1 MARINQQII
10 AQRLNLSQTTVSRA
24 LANHP
29 AINAE
34 TKALVWNLAAQ
45 LGYQMPPPRAR
56 IGGNG
61 GDPGVVGVLIAIP
74 ERQRGHAE
82 TSQQVLRGVA
92 ERSSTDVVTLDVVYQ
107 EPSDHNPKNIQRR
120 LRQSRWRGA
129 ILVHPMT
136 DEVVDIISKTV
147 PCVSVV
153 ENYRRNYIDSVD
165 VDQIE
170 AISTLVRRL
179 RSEGHEKIGF
189 LSWVYD
195 VPTPWVHHRFGSYV
209 ETLFQLGLEFDPEQV
224 LNLRPGERWD
234 PETVVDRAVELI
246 RAGTTA
252 FVCAADHQ
260 AYEVHRLL
268 AERGIEVPRDC
279 SLTGFDG
286 IEPPPGQASVA
297 TVRVPY
303 DEIGR
308 SAFHQLMRRIEHPLA
323 PRRHVLVD
331 GEFVEGYSIAAPP
344 AKRPQGRS
352 RAGVGT

>member
-34 TKALVWNLAAQ
+34 TKAQVWNLAAQ

-56 IGGNG
+56 LGTSG
-61 GDPGVVGVLIAIP
+61 GDPSVIGVLIAIP
-74 ERQRGHAE
+74 ARQRGHAE

-107 EPSDHNPKNIQRR
+107 EPSDHNPKSVQRR

-136 DEVVDIISKTV
+136 DEVVDIISKTI

-170 AISTLVRRL
+170 AISALVRRL
-179 RSEGHEKIGF
+179 KDAGHEKIGF

-209 ETLFQLGLEFDPEQV
+209 ETLFQLGLEFDPTRV
-224 LNLRPGERWD
+224 LNLRPEERFTSTEVAD
-234 PETVVDRAVELI
+234 QVVASI

-260 AYEVHRLL
+260 AYEMHRLL
-268 AERGIEVPRDC
+268 AERGIDVPRDC

-286 IEPPPGQASVA
+286 IEPPPAQASVA

-331 GEFVEGYSIAAPP
+331 GELLEGYSIAGPSSVAP
-344 AKRPQGRS
+344 A
-352 RAGVGT
+352 

>member
-10 AQRLNLSQTTVSRA
+10 AERLNLSQTTVSRA
-24 LANHP
+24 LGNHP
-29 AINAE
+29 AINAD

-45 LGYQMPPPRAR
+45 LGYQMPPPRSR
-56 IGGNG
+56 MSSGKEPCVI
-61 GDPGVVGVLIAIP
+61 GVLIAIP

-82 TSQQVLRGVA
+82 TSQEVLRGIA

-107 EPSDHNPKNIQRR
+107 EPSEHDPKTIQRR

-136 DEVVDIISKTV
+136 DEVVEIISKTI
-147 PCVSVV
+147 PSVSVV

-165 VDQIE
+165 VDQID
-170 AISTLVRRL
+170 SVNCLVRAL
-179 RSEGHEKIGF
+179 HEKGHTKIGF

-195 VPTPWVHHRFGSYV
+195 VQTPWVHHRFGSYV
-209 ETLFQLGLEFDPEQV
+209 ESLFLLGLEFDQNWV
-224 LNLRPGERWD
+224 INLRPEERLTAD
-234 PETVVDRAVELI
+234 KVADRAVDLI
-246 RAGTTA
+246 RKGVTA

-260 AYEVHRLL
+260 AYEMRLL
-268 AERGIEVPRDC
+268 LADRGIHVPRDC

-286 IEPPPGQASVA
+286 IEPTSGVPTMA

-308 SAFHQLMRRIEHPLA
+308 SAFHQLMRRIDHPLA

-331 GEFVEGYSIAAPP
+331 GEFVEGMSIAPPRGSSVAP
-344 AKRPQGRS
+344 AAIS
-352 RAGVGT
+352 S

>member
-1 MARINQQII
+1 MARINQQLI

-34 TKALVWNLAAQ
+34 TKALVWSIAAQ
-45 LGYQMPPPRAR
+45 LGYQMPPPRLR
-56 IGGNG
+56 LGGAG
-61 GDPGVVGVLIAIP
+61 GEPSVVGVLIAIP
-74 ERQRGHAE
+74 ARQRGHAE
-82 TSQQVLRGVA
+82 TSQEVLRGVA
-92 ERSSTDVVTLDVVYQ
+92 ERSSSDVVTLDVVYQ
-107 EPSDHNPKNIQRR
+107 EPSDHNPKSIQRR
-120 LRQSRWRGA
+120 LRQSRWKGA
-129 ILVHPMT
+129 ILVHPMA
-136 DEVVDIISKTV
+136 DDVVDIISKTV
-147 PCVSVV
+147 PTVSVV

-170 AISTLVRRL
+170 AVSSLVRRL
-179 RSEGHEKIGF
+179 HGIGHTKIGF
-189 LSWVYD
+189 MSWIYD

-209 ETLFQLGLEFDPEQV
+209 ETLFQLGLEFDQSRV
-224 LNLRPGERWD
+224 LNMRPDERLD
-234 PETVVDRAVELI
+234 AAAVADHAVESI
-246 RAGTTA
+246 RRGTTA

-260 AYEVHRLL
+260 AYEMNHLL
-268 AERGIEVPRDC
+268 AERGILVPKDC

-286 IEPPPGQASVA
+286 IEPPRGQSPVA

-331 GEFVEGYSIAAPP
+331 GEFVEGFSIAAPGIN
-344 AKRPQGRS
+344 AH
-352 RAGVGT
+352 A

>member
-1 MARINQQII
+1 MARVNQQII

-24 LANHP
+24 LGNHP
-29 AINAE
+29 AINAD
-34 TKALVWNLAAQ
+34 TKAIVWNLAAQ

-56 IGGNG
+56 LSSGKEPCVI
-61 GDPGVVGVLIAIP
+61 GVLIAIP

-82 TSQQVLRGVA
+82 TSQEVLRGIA
-92 ERSSTDVVTLDVVYQ
+92 ERSSSDVVTLDVVYH
-107 EPSDHNPKNIQRR
+107 EPSDHDPKAIQRR
-120 LRQSRWRGA
+120 IRQSRWRGA

-136 DEVVDIISKTV
+136 DEVVETISKTI

-165 VDQIE
+165 VDQID
-170 AISTLVRRL
+170 SVNFLVKAL
-179 RSEGHEKIGF
+179 HEQGHRKIGF

-209 ETLFQLGLEFDPEQV
+209 ESLYLFDLEFDPTRV
-224 LNLRPGERWD
+224 INLRPAEQL
-234 PETVVDRAVELI
+234 TVIEVAEKTAELV
-246 RAGTTA
+246 REGVTA

-260 AYEVHRLL
+260 AYELRQLL
-268 AERGIEVPRDC
+268 AERGIQVPRDC

-286 IEPPPGQASVA
+286 IEPTTGVPAMA

-308 SAFHQLMRRIEHPLA
+308 SAFHQLMRRVDHPLA

-331 GEFVEGYSIAAPP
+331 GEFVEGTSIGPPNGSAAVSAV
-344 AKRPQGRS
+344 AKH
-352 RAGVGT
+352 

>member
-1 MARINQQII
+1 MARINQQVI

-34 TKALVWNLAAQ
+34 TKAVIWGLAAQ
-45 LGYQMPPPRAR
+45 LGYQLPPPRAR
-56 IGGNG
+56 TTGSS
-61 GDPGVVGVLIAIP
+61 DAGVVGVLIAIP
-74 ERQRGHAE
+74 ARQRGHAE

-92 ERSSTDVVTLDVVYQ
+92 ERSTADIVTLDVVYH
-107 EPSDHNPKNIQRR
+107 EPSEHDPKGIQRR
-120 LRQSRWRGA
+120 LRQGRWRGA
-129 ILVHPMT
+129 VLVHPMR
-136 DEVVDIISKTV
+136 DEVVEIVSKTI

-153 ENYRRNYIDSVD
+153 ENYRRNFIDSVD

-170 AISTLVRRL
+170 SIRTLVYHLHALGHRR
-179 RSEGHEKIGF
+179 IGF
-189 LSWVYD
+189 LSWIYD
-195 VPTPWVHHRFGSYV
+195 VPTPWVYHRFGSYV
-209 ETLFQLGLEFDPEQV
+209 ETLFFLGLEFSSTQV
-224 LNLRPGERWD
+224 FNVRAGESLE
-234 PETVVDRAVELI
+234 PPQVADRAVAAI

-260 AYEVHRLL
+260 AYEMRRLL
-268 AERGIEVPRDC
+268 RERGIRVPEDC

-286 IEPPPGQASVA
+286 IEPPPGESPIA

-308 SAFHQLMRRIEHPLA
+308 SAFHQLMRRLDHPLA

-331 GEFVEGYSIAAPP
+331 GEFVEGASVAPI
-344 AKRPQGRS
+344 KG
-352 RAGVGT
+352 

>member
-1 MARINQQII
+1 MPRVNQQVI
-10 AQRLNLSQTTVSRA
+10 AQRLKLSQTTVSRA

-34 TKALVWNLAAQ
+34 TKVQVWELAAQ
-45 LGYQMPPPRAR
+45 LGYQMSAPRAR
-56 IGGNG
+56 LGGGGN
-61 GDPGVVGVLIAIP
+61 DPGVIGVLIAIP
-74 ERQRGHAE
+74 ARQRGHAE
-82 TSQQVLRGVA
+82 TSQQVLRGIA
-92 ERSSTDVVTLDVVYQ
+92 ERSSADVVTLDVVYQ
-107 EPSDHNPKNIQRR
+107 EPSDHDPKKIQRR
-120 LRQSRWRGA
+120 LRQGRWKGA

-147 PCVSVV
+147 PTVSIV

-170 AISTLVRRL
+170 AISALVRRL
-179 RSEGHEKIGF
+179 YDAGHTKIGF

-195 VPTPWVHHRFGSYV
+195 VTTPWVHHRFGSYV
-209 ETLFQLGLEFDPEQV
+209 ETLFQLGLDFRQDRV
-224 LNLRPGERWD
+224 LNLRPRERWD
-234 PETVVDRAVELI
+234 SAGVADRAVKAIEK
-246 RAGTTA
+246 GTTA

-260 AYEVHRLL
+260 AYEMHRLL
-268 AERGIEVPRDC
+268 ADRGVRVPEDC

-286 IEPPPGQASVA
+286 IEPPPGQGAIA

-308 SAFHQLMRRIEHPLA
+308 SAFHQLIRRIEYPMA

-331 GEFVEGYSIAAPP
+331 GELVEGYSIAPP
-344 AKRPQGRS
+344 FAVAS
-352 RAGVGT
+352 A

>member
-1 MARINQQII
+1 MARVNQHLI
-10 AQRLNLSQTTVSRA
+10 AQRLSLSQTTVSRA

-56 IGGNG
+56 LGGAG
-61 GDPGVVGVLIAIP
+61 SEPGVIGVLIAIP
-74 ERQRGHAE
+74 ARQRGHAE

-107 EPSDHNPKNIQRR
+107 EPSDHDPRIIQRR

-147 PCVSVV
+147 PAVSVV
-153 ENYRRNYIDSVD
+153 ENYRCNYIDSVD

-170 AISTLVRRL
+170 AISAQVRRL
-179 RSEGHEKIGF
+179 HELGHTRIGF

-209 ETLFQLGLEFDPEQV
+209 ETLFQLGLEFDQRQV
-224 LNLRPGERWD
+224 LNLRPEERMD
-234 PETVVDRAVELI
+234 ADAVADRTVEAI

-260 AYEVHRLL
+260 AYEMHRLL
-268 AERGIEVPRDC
+268 AARGVAVPRDC

-286 IEPPPGQASVA
+286 IEPPPGQAPVA

-303 DEIGR
+303 DELGR

-331 GEFVEGYSIAAPP
+331 GELVEGYSVAPPSIAA
-344 AKRPQGRS
+344 AL
-352 RAGVGT
+352 